1 MARDP
6 KYDIL
11 FEPVTI
17 GPKTLKNRFYQV
29 PHANGAGSDAPGDQ
43 AAFRAM
49 KAEGGWAGVNTG
61 WCSIS
66 PGSDASGHV
75 SCRLWDEGDI
85 INLRPLCDDVHK
97 HGALV
102 GCELGHYGVHA
113 PNFESREASRGPNA
127 YQSDAQPWVYCAE
140 ADEDEIAEI
149 VELHAEAARRAVAAG
164 FDIVYYWPADSM
176 LGTQFLSPFYNHR
189 TDKYGGDFDGR
200 IRFSLEVLEA
210 TRKAVGE
217 SAAVAVR
224 HSVDNLLGPDGIEAG
239 DEGLRYVEWIA
250 AEGLADLWDIK
261 IGTYADWGDDIATS
275 RFEKANHEKPF
286 NAGVKAVA
294 DGVPVVAVG
303 RLTSPDDMVANI
315 AEGVYDIVGAAR
327 ASIAD
332 PFLPNK
338 VAEGR
343 MDDIRECIG
352 CNMFIASHELHSGRI
367 SCTQNA
373 TVMEEYRRGWH
384 PERFEAAPEPCS
396 VLVVGAGPAGLEC
409 ARVLGMRGYDVH
421 LREAVGEP
429 GGHVRD
435 VARYPGLAEWG
446 RIVSYREGQL
456 AKMPNVEIHTGI
468 GEMSADEVLAY
479 GADRVVIATGARWS
493 GDGTS
498 GVTMAPLDEADA
510 ARPQFAT
517 PEQVMAGKELGE
529 RVVVLDG
536 EGVNVGIA
544 LAELCADR
552 GKDVT
557 VVAQLSDVAA
567 FSMLS
572 GEYVGLQ
579 RLIHEKNIATLTS
592 HWVESINVANTVRV
606 EAFNLYRDGY
616 RRNPAA
622 PGEYPRVMSSETT
635 ALECD
640 SVILATS
647 RIPNDA
653 LYRELKERQS
663 EWSGAGLAAVVR
675 AGDCVTPRLI
685 YNTIFDGH
693 RVAREFESASPERPL
708 PYIRERRL
716 WSAGDTMPGAAPSA
730 A

>member
-11 FEPVTI
+11 FEPVTV

-85 INLRPLCDDVHK
+85 VNLRPLCDAVHK
-97 HGALV
+97 HDALV

-113 PNFESREASRGPNA
+113 PNFESREASRGPSA

-149 VELHAEAARRAVAAG
+149 VALHAEAARRAVAAG

-210 TRKAVGE
+210 TRKAVGG

-224 HSVDNLLGPDGIEAG
+224 HSVDNLVGPDGVEAG
-239 DEGLRYVEWIA
+239 DEGLRYVERIA

-294 DGVPVVAVG
+294 GGVPVVAVG

-315 AEGVYDIVGAAR
+315 CEGVYDIVGAAL

-332 PFLPNK
+332 PFLPKK
-338 VAEGR
+338 VEEGR
-343 MDDIRECIG
+343 PEDIRECIG
-352 CNMFIASHELHSGRI
+352 CNMCIASHESHAGRI
-367 SCTQNA
+367 SCTQNV

-384 PERFEAAPEPCS
+384 PEKFDKAAEPCS

-409 ARVLGMRGYDVH
+409 ARVLGLRGYDVH
-421 LREAVGEP
+421 LCEAAGEL
-429 GGHVRD
+429 GGHIRD
-435 VARYPGLAEWG
+435 VARYPGLAEWS

-456 AKMPNVEIHTGI
+456 EKLPNAGV
-468 GEMSADEVLAY
+468 GEMTADEVLGY
-479 GADRVVIATGARWS
+479 GADKVVIATGARWS
-493 GDGTS
+493 TDGTS
-498 GVTMAPLDEADA
+498 GVTMAPLDEADDS
-510 ARPQFAT
+510 RPQFAT

-544 LAELCADR
+544 MAELCADQGR
-552 GKDVT
+552 DVT
-557 VVAQLSDVAA
+557 VITQLGDVAA

-579 RLIHEKNIATLTS
+579 RLINEKNIATLTK
-592 HWVESINVANTVRV
+592 HWVESIQVGNSV
-606 EAFNLYRDGY
+606 EVTAFDLYRDSF
-616 RRNPAA
+616 RRKPAKT
-622 PGEYPRVMSSETT
+622 GDYPREMSSKTT
-635 ALECD
+635 TLECD

-653 LYRELKERQS
+653 LYRELKERKS
-663 EWSGAGLAAVVR
+663 EWARAGLAAVVR
-675 AGDCVTPRLI
+675 AGDCVAPRLI
-685 YNTIFDGH
+685 YNTVFDGH
-693 RVAREFESASPERPL
+693 RLAREFESENPERSL
-708 PYIRERRL
+708 PYIRERRI
-716 WSAGDTMPGAAPSA
+716 WGDDTMPTLTR
-730 A
+730 

>member
-6 KYDIL
+6 KYDLL
-11 FEPVTI
+11 FEPIAV

-43 AAFRAM
+43 AAFRAV

-85 INLRPLCDDVHK
+85 INLRPLCDEVHK
-97 HGALV
+97 YGALA

-113 PNFESREASRGPNA
+113 PNLESREASRGPGA
-127 YQSDAQPWVYCAE
+127 YQSDVEPWVYCAE
-140 ADEDEIAEI
+140 ADDDEIAEI

-210 TRKAVGE
+210 TRKAVGD

-224 HSVDNLLGPDGIEAG
+224 HTVDNLLGPDGIEAG
-239 DEGLRYVEWIA
+239 DEGLRYVERIT
-250 AEGLADLWDIK
+250 AEGLADLWDVK
-261 IGTYADWGDDIATS
+261 IGSYADFGDDIATS
-275 RFEKANHEKPF
+275 RFQKANHEKPF
-286 NAGVKAVA
+286 NEGVKAIA
-294 DGVPVVAVG
+294 GGVPVVAVG

-352 CNMFIASHELHSGRI
+352 CNMCIVTHESHAGRI

-384 PERFEAAPEPCS
+384 PERFEPAPDPCS
-396 VLVVGAGPAGLEC
+396 VLVVGSGPAGLEC

-421 LREAVGEP
+421 LREAEGDL
-429 GGHVRD
+429 GGHIRD
-435 VARYPGLAEWG
+435 VMRYPGLAEWG
-446 RIVSYREGQL
+446 RIVSYRQTQL
-456 AKMPNVEIHTGI
+456 EKMKTVEIHTGV
-468 GEMSADEVLAY
+468 GRMSADDVLGY

-493 GDGTS
+493 ADGTA
-498 GVTMAPLDEADA
+498 GVTMAAIDGADA
-510 ARPQFAT
+510 ARPQIAT

-529 RVVVLDG
+529 RVVVIDG
-536 EGVNVGIA
+536 EGVNAGMA
-544 LAELCADR
+544 MAELCADL
-552 GKDVT
+552 GKQVT
-557 VVAQLSDVAA
+557 LVTQLADVAA
-567 FSMLS
+567 FSALS
-572 GEYVGLQ
+572 GEYVGLR
-579 RLIHEKNIATLTS
+579 RLIHEKDIATLTS
-592 HWVESINVANTVRV
+592 HWVESIEVANTVRI
-606 EAFNLYRDGY
+606 ETFNLYRDGY
-616 RRNPAA
+616 RRKPAKT
-622 PGEYPRVMSSETT
+622 GDYPREMSGETT
-635 ALECD
+635 TLECD

-647 RIPNDA
+647 RIPDDA
-653 LYRELKERQS
+653 LYRELKARRD
-663 EWSGAGLAAVVR
+663 EWEETDLAAVVR
-675 AGDCVTPRLI
+675 AGDCVVPRLI
-685 YNTIFDGH
+685 YNTVFDGH
-693 RVAREFESASPERPL
+693 RLAREFESENPERPL
-708 PYIRERRL
+708 PYIRERRI
-716 WSAGDTMPGAAPSA
+716 WGDDTMSVLNR
-730 A
+730 